1 MRFSPRTG
9 VRNAPIRVLREYGG
23 YLLRGALTRLVFL
36 VSLAVV
42 ATGPVLVAQGA
53 VPSQKPP
60 FAAGQVVARA
70 ARTQQMQ
77 VALGESKNIGLVT
90 ALILQGVAFLVLAFL
105 WTKWSQRQRPAVTEL
120 SGSVDSTER
129 PRSTLIVEDS
139 PVGVA

>member
-1 MRFSPRTG
+1 M
-9 VRNAPIRVLREYGG
+9 
-23 YLLRGALTRLVFL
+23 RGALTRLVFL

-77 VALGESKNIGLVT
+77 VALRGIEKHRTGNSADSARRSFSCIGL
-90 ALILQGVAFLVLAFL
+90 
-105 WTKWSQRQRPAVTEL
+105 
-120 SGSVDSTER
+120 SVDEVVAASTASGDGTFWEC
-129 PRSTLIVEDS
+129 
-139 PVGVA
+139 